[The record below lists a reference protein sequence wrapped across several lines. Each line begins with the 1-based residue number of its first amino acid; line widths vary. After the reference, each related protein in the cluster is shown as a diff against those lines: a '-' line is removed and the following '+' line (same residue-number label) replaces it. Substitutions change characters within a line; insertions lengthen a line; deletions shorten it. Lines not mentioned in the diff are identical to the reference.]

1 VGAGAA
7 LRSYLPAPPP
17 VSIRRAVAQPAPPVP
32 AVGRGS
38 SAASATSATASATSA
53 TASATSATAPHADAV
68 VRRSFLD
75 ATAGLFRSADGQ
87 PPAIRRFEDGSGGL
101 DMPDQLP
108 TRMSVVGPG
117 FQPFRGTGD
126 EDENNPFADV
136 SVLHDDR
143 RLDELVDRVV
153 ERIEQRVVDELE
165 RRGRRHTPGA
175 F

>member
-1 VGAGAA
+1 MGPAEGLGAT
-7 LRSYLPAPPP
+7 LRNYLPAPPP
-17 VSIRRAVAQPAPPVP
+17 VSIRRTVAQPAPPVP
-32 AVGRGS
+32 AVARGGS
-38 SAASATSATASATSA
+38 SALSTAAA
-53 TASATSATAPHADAV
+53 APHTDAV

-75 ATAGLFRSADGQ
+75 ATAGLFRSSDPGQ

-117 FQPFRGTGD
+117 FQPFGGGGG
-126 EDENNPFADV
+126 EDNPFGDV
-136 SVLHDDR
+136 SVPHDDR
-143 RLDELVDRVV
+143 KLDELVDRVV

>member
-17 VSIRRAVAQPAPPVP
+17 VSIRRAVPQPAPPVP
-32 AVGRGS
+32 AVARAS
-38 SAASATSATASATSA
+38 SAAAATSAAGPATSA
-53 TASATSATAPHADAV
+53 VAPLTDAV

-75 ATAGLFRSADGQ
+75 ATAGLFRSGEGQ
-87 PPAIRRFEDGSGGL
+87 PPAIRRFVDGSGGL

-117 FQPFRGTGD
+117 FQPFRGAGD
-126 EDENNPFADV
+126 EDENNPFGDV
-136 SVLHDDR
+136 SAPHDDR